1 MKKYV
6 WVVSYLVKDKDG
18 DVAGYR
24 TAMQAADVI
33 MAALQAGDFFRVT
46 YGPDYETIITGVAIG
61 GKANESLIGDVI
73 DDPIAVDWPE

>member
-24 TAMQAADVI
+24 TAFEAADVI

-46 YGPDYETIITGVAIG
+46 YGPDYETIITSVAIG
-61 GKANESLIGDVI
+61 DEENRPLIGDVI

>member
-24 TAMQAADVI
+24 TAFEAADVI

-46 YGPDYETIITGVAIG
+46 NEPDTETIITSVAIG
-61 GKANESLIGDVI
+61 SEVNKSLIGDVI
-73 DDPIAVDWPE
+73 VDPIAVDWPE